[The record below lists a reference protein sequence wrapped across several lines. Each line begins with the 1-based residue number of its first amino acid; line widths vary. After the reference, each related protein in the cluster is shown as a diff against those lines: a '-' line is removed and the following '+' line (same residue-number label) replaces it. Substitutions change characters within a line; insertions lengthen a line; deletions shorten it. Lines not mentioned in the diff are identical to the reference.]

1 MNMIYILFAAIC
13 AVEAFIW
20 LWLAFQR
27 PHFNGKVAWDLGH
40 FALSLFLAIYFAAKV
55 LAP

>member
-20 LWLAFQR
+20 LWLSAQH
-27 PHFNGKVAWDLGH
+27 PYFNKKAAWELGH
-40 FALSLFLAIYFAAKV
+40 FVLSLFLALYFAAKV